1 LKLGFSV
8 KVLGRPG
15 LKSHDTRRWQNNP
28 HLSVSLVYLRDIFGY
43 LRRQGICMYRM
54 ASELAPYVTHPDMP
68 QFHRQIDECQ
78 AELAAVGE
86 MARADGLRLSFH
98 PGSHVVLNSPD
109 EAVAAKSR
117 ADLNALARLLD
128 GMGLGP
134 EAVIVVHVGG
144 TYGDREAA
152 MARFVEAVW
161 QLPEGTRQR
170 LALEHDEDNYSLSD
184 CYRLHQRTGLPLVY
198 DHLHHLVHNPE
209 RLPAAEALRLALA
222 TWPAGVRPKVHFSSP
237 RTEMRLVER
246 ADPAGGKRQMLQ
258 PPLWTQHSDYINPFE
273 FIAFLRLAEGLP
285 EFDVLLECKA
295 KDLALLRL
303 RADLARYAP
312 ELAARLEGVE
322 PLKLAEARELYE
334 AEIESLEGMPPDEAR
349 VLVAVMNNRRDFELA
364 REQGW
369 YRIPLKRAPRQVG
382 ADFLAFYQT
391 AAFGPEERWAV
402 NYYAP
407 VKRYRIVTRV
417 ELLPDEAD
425 HPRASDRYFKVE
437 IGPLRKLP
445 RPVPSRRLRRITF
458 IATTLERLLSAREIN
473 DLWLGNP
480 LQERLWAALKA
491 EEIEPEREVEVR
503 EGPGVYA
510 ADFAIPCAEGEVVI
524 LCGERAFEEQ
534 PPRLRERAVSY
545 GTAAQRIV
553 LRFGAQEM
561 AEGLPD
567 CVAAIAVAVARLG
580 GPADHASRN
589 TQYATRTMHRDLT
602 LHSRKCSLPKSSSHV
617 RECDPCLNH
626 PG

>member
-1 LKLGFSV
+1 MKLGFSV

-15 LKSHDTRRWQNNP
+15 LKSHDTRRWQNHP
-28 HLSVSLVYLRDIFGY
+28 HLSVSLVYLRDIFHY
-43 LRRQGICMYRM
+43 LRQKSIRMYRM

-134 EAVIVVHVGG
+134 EAVIVIHVGG

-152 MARFVEAVW
+152 MARFVEAVHR
-161 QLPEGTRQR
+161 LPEATRRR
-170 LALEHDEDNYSLSD
+170 LVLEHDEETYSLSD
-184 CYRLHQRTGLPLVY
+184 CYQIHQRTGLPLIY
-198 DHLHHLVHNPE
+198 DHQHHLVHNPE
-209 RLPAAEALRLALA
+209 RLPVAEALRLALS
-222 TWPAGVRPKVHFSSP
+222 TWPTGVRPKVHFSSP
-237 RTEMRLVER
+237 RTEMRLVNR
-246 ADPAGGKRQMLQ
+246 ADPVSGKRPMLQ
-258 PPLWTQHSDYINPFE
+258 PPLWTQHADYINPFE
-273 FIAFLRLAEGLP
+273 FIAFLRSAEGLP

-303 RADLARYAP
+303 RADLAHYAP
-312 ELAARLEGVE
+312 ELAVRLEGIE
-322 PLKLAEARELYE
+322 PGKLAEVRELYE
-334 AEIESLEGMPPDEAR
+334 AEIESLEGIKPDEAR

-364 REQGW
+364 RHQGW
-369 YRIPLKRAPRQVG
+369 YRIPVKHAPRQVG

-437 IGPLRKLP
+437 IGPLQKLP

-458 IATTLERLLSAREIN
+458 IPTTLERLLNAEEIN

-491 EEIEPEREVEVR
+491 EEIEPEREMEVR
-503 EGPGVYA
+503 EGRAVYA
-510 ADFAIPCAEGEVVI
+510 ADFAIPCADGEVVI
-524 LCGERAFEEQ
+524 LCGERASGER
-534 PPRLRERAVSY
+534 PSRPRELRERGGSY
-545 GTAAQRIV
+545 GAPARRVI

-567 CVAAIAVAVARLG
+567 CVAAVAEAIARLG
-580 GPADHASRN
+580 GPA
-589 TQYATRTMHRDLT
+589 
-602 LHSRKCSLPKSSSHV
+602 P
-617 RECDPCLNH
+617 PNH
-626 PG
+626 P